1 MRLITALKSRRLI
14 HVAKIRG
21 VSVYV
26 HWTAI
31 LIGAAILVGAF
42 QNPRL
47 TFVVLIS
54 YMSVLLIHECGHLVA
69 AQQRQYEV
77 FSIELYPIFGVTR
90 FETPQS
96 RIDRCAIACG
106 GVIAQAMI
114 GIPLVIWVAVAGYSR
129 FVEIN
134 AIIGILGVYS
144 LCIAAFN
151 LLPIAPLDGAIAWG
165 LIPALWQSSKTR
177 RNKNPRG
184 PKRFR

>member
-1 MRLITALKSRRLI
+1 MRLTTKLKSRRLI

-21 VSVYV
+21 VNVYV

-31 LIGAAILVGAF
+31 LVGAAILLGAF
-42 QNPRL
+42 RNPRL

-69 AQQRQYEV
+69 AQRRRYEV
-77 FSIELYPIFGVTR
+77 LSIELYPIFGVTR

-96 RIDRCAIACG
+96 RIDRCAIAWG

-114 GIPLVIWVAVAGYSR
+114 GIPLVIWIAVVGYSR
-129 FVEIN
+129 FEEIN
-134 AIIGILGVYS
+134 AVLAILGVYS

-151 LLPIAPLDGAIAWG
+151 LLPIAPLDGAVAWG
-165 LIPALWQSSKTR
+165 LIPALWRSSRTR
-177 RNKNPRG
+177 WNKNTRG
-184 PKRFR
+184 PKRFG